1 MQKHVKF
8 IAPAVL
14 AVAIGGY
21 FGLSAYASGKA
32 EKQLEDWVYDNG
44 LSDQV
49 SWRSVSSTPLGGT
62 VTIDGLAIRSE
73 NPLVG
78 KLDIDVERLAISDYE
93 DGKERKRVTLD
104 ISGIQMPTGQ
114 KTAAD
119 ALKPLLHASG
129 RSELQPFDLY
139 LKADYKEQERERSLG
154 LEYRAT
160 LPDLLA
166 TEASFELGSLPD
178 PAELANA
185 AAMAGNPFGRGMRG
199 ALGALESIEI
209 GKTSAS
215 VRDLGY
221 FARRGLIEQR
231 YKYPVDPLKGDPD
244 KQRKSAHEADV
255 AEQLRGCEQEL
266 ASVLPDAEEAC
277 AAWVGLANGTENGAK
292 ISIAPEKPLRVAE
305 FIRLLGAPQQAGP
318 MFKRI
323 QLKVDTL

>member
-21 FGLSAYASGKA
+21 FGLGAYASGKA

-44 LSDQV
+44 LSGQV
-49 SWRSVSSTPLGGT
+49 SWHSVSSTPLGGT

-78 KLDIDVERLAISDYE
+78 KLDIDVERVAISDYE

-139 LKADYKEQERERSLG
+139 LKADYKDKERERSLG

-160 LPDLLA
+160 LPGLLA
-166 TEASFELGSLPD
+166 AEASFELGSLPD

-185 AAMAGNPFGRGMRG
+185 AAMAGNPFGGGMLR

-244 KQRKSAHEADV
+244 KQRKTAHEADV
-255 AEQLRGCEQEL
+255 AQQLGRCEQEL
-266 ASVLPDAEEAC
+266 ARMLPAPKDACE
-277 AAWVGLANGTENGAK
+277 AWVGLANGSGGGAK
-292 ISIAPEKPLRVAE
+292 VSIAPERPLRVEE
-305 FIRLLGAPQQAGP
+305 FTRLIGAPQQVGP
-318 MFKRI
+318 MLKRL
-323 QLKVDTL
+323 QLKIDAL